1 MRVLCNLDETQR
13 FLLTL
18 VVIFLVFF
26 GLNSLIPMVIQE
38 GEDHMVMHYKMSFSF
53 VIGMAV
59 GAVFFFSTCPRTTP
73 HPGVDDVKSK
83 NIAILRSALS
93 DDERALVDI
102 IKEYEGITQDSLRFR
117 TGFSKSKV
125 SALLVELE
133 KKSIIDRERTG
144 KTYKVSI
151 GDWLTSKNEEK

>member
-1 MRVLCNLDETQR
+1 MRALSKLDETQR

-26 GLNSLIPMVIQE
+26 GLNSLIPIVIQE
-38 GEDHMVMHYKMSFSF
+38 SEDHMVMHYKMSFSF

-59 GAVFFFSTCPRTTP
+59 GAVFFFSTIPQTA
-73 HPGVDDVKSK
+73 GDLGEEDVKSK

-102 IKEYEGITQDSLRFR
+102 IKEHEGITQDSLRFR

-133 KKSIIDRERTG
+133 NKSIISRERTG

-151 GDWLTSKNEEK
+151 GDWLASKNDEK